1 MLGRCRRDQGSGSPA
16 QLIPVQCNLLRRG
29 AAAACTNHRTA
40 VWVCSLLS
48 QVLSSRLMQCKYF
61 YPLYLLSSC
70 CYTRHF
76 TIHYFASTED
86 DGIHI
91 MHPNPPQP

>member
-48 QVLSSRLMQCKYF
+48 AFKPTDAMQIFLSTLLAVILLLYASF
-61 YPLYLLSSC
+61 YHSLLC
-70 CYTRHF
+70 
-76 TIHYFASTED
+76 IH
-86 DGIHI
+86 
-91 MHPNPPQP
+91 

>member
-29 AAAACTNHRTA
+29 AAAACTIIPSHRGLGVLTA
-40 VWVCSLLS
+40 Q

-61 YPLYLLSSC
+61 YPLCLLSSC
-70 CYTRHF
+70 CYQRHF

-91 MHPNPPQP
+91 MHHNPL